1 MRLRFAVVSCVVALA
16 ACSGSSSKSPAAAAG
31 AGWARTDLKPVSQPY
46 LAGGRF
52 VLYVAGTTGLQV
64 VALDP
69 KTGRT
74 VWTRAASASGV
85 TQGVAPTFAVDGNFV
100 VFLRD
105 AGNGSAAL
113 VSLDAR
119 DGSTAWTSA
128 PGVFADWA
136 DSCADDAT
144 AVCTTGFARDQPK
157 VPREA
162 RFVVA
167 TGDALPSPTFP
178 AGSSPRSIAPDL
190 YDLGTRKPEM
200 FAATSKGKV
209 VWQQPLASVFTLAG
223 ASTDNGW
230 NFDLVPSGRLFVGS
244 VMGAPVSSTATSA
257 VFDLS
262 RTMTAGVRT
271 RDGSAAWRDLGTQY
285 ACTDLPCPGMVQRS
299 EGTTTYKPP
308 THGLRLRLRGIVK
321 ASKSGGPT
329 FSNYNVVVEGFAL
342 RSGKALWSYNAGAAR
357 DLLETTSLAE
367 LAENTVVL
375 HGVDQKLTA
384 LNLANGS
391 RAPVAAGAAAWCQK
405 PTRYT
410 TNVSDGTNPTTTYQG
425 ANALFPCRASGKGIA
440 TPKQVPRFVGPVLGG
455 VVAWSEANEV
465 VARPPTG

>member
-1 MRLRFAVVSCVVALA
+1 MRLRLAVASCALVLA
-16 ACSGSSSKSPAAAAG
+16 ACSGSSSKPPAAAAG
-31 AGWARTDLKPVSQPY
+31 AGWVRTDLKPVSQPY

-85 TQGVAPTFAVDGNFV
+85 TQGVAPTFAIDGNFV

-113 VSLDAR
+113 VGLDAR
-119 DGSTAWTSA
+119 DGSPVWTSA

-144 AVCTTGFARDQPK
+144 AVCTTGFALDQPK
-157 VPREA
+157 LPREA

-167 TGDALPSPTFP
+167 TGDSLPSPTFP

-200 FAATSKGKV
+200 FAATNKGKV

-230 NFDLVPSGRLFVGS
+230 NFDRVPGIGLFVGS

-262 RTMTAGVRT
+262 KTMTAGVRT
-271 RDGSAAWRDLGTQY
+271 ADGSAAWRDFGTQY
-285 ACTDLPCPGMVQRS
+285 ACSDLPCPGTMQGS
-299 EGTTTYKPP
+299 EGTTNYESPAQ
-308 THGLRLRLRGIVK
+308 GLRLRLRGIVK
-321 ASKSGGPT
+321 ASKRGSPS
-329 FSNYNVVVEGFAL
+329 FSNFNVTVEGFAL
-342 RSGKALWSYNAGAAR
+342 RSGKTLWSYDAGPDR
-357 DLLETTSLAE
+357 DLLESTSLPE
-367 LAENTVVL
+367 LAENTIVL
-375 HGVDQKLTA
+375 ANRDKVLTA
-384 LNLANGS
+384 LNLATGS
-391 RAPVAAGAAAWCQK
+391 RNPVPGGAIAWCQA

-410 TNVSDGTNPTTTYQG
+410 TNVPDGKNPTTSYQG
-425 ANALFPCRASGKGIA
+425 DNALFPCRASGKGIA
-440 TPKQVPRFVGPVLGG
+440 TPKQVPRFVGPVLSG
-455 VVAWSEANEV
+455 VVAWSEADKV